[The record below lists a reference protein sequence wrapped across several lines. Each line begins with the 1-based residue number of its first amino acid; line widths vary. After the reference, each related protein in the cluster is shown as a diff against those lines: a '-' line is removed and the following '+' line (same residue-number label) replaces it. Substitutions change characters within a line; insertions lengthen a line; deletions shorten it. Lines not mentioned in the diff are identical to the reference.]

1 MGAETKDQ
9 LIDAAI
15 RTIDEHGEAALRIR
29 EVSEEVGVA
38 YTSVY
43 HFFGSR
49 EGLVEAAQF
58 ERYRRDLA
66 EPLERFRATM
76 GTITSKAEF
85 RDAVTTMLTWVF
97 TIDRAPNRLD
107 RTSALG
113 SALGRPDLADRFA
126 ELHEEHISDLAGV
139 MREPQL
145 RGWVRPELDLRMV
158 SGWYMGVVLGRIII
172 EFGGERPEHDA
183 WNDIATNAIL
193 STLLTPD
200 D

>member
-1 MGAETKDQ
+1 
-9 LIDAAI
+9 
-15 RTIDEHGEAALRIR
+15 
-29 EVSEEVGVA
+29 
-38 YTSVY
+38 
-43 HFFGSR
+43 
-49 EGLVEAAQF
+49 
-58 ERYRRDLA
+58 
-66 EPLERFRATM
+66 
-76 GTITSKAEF
+76 
-85 RDAVTTMLTWVF
+85 
-97 TIDRAPNRLD
+97 
-107 RTSALG
+107 
-113 SALGRPDLADRFA
+113 
-126 ELHEEHISDLAGV
+126 